1 MNKNSKIYV
10 AGHTGMVG
18 SAIVRELKRQ
28 GYENIV
34 GKTIDELDL
43 TNQAEVK
50 KFFEAEKPE
59 YVFLVAANVGGIEEN
74 RKYPAEHLT
83 DNVLIELNIMQ
94 SALTY
99 GCKNLLFISS
109 NCMYPAEAEL
119 PIKEESIL
127 SGKLDENWEAYGIAK
142 IMGVK
147 LCEYYSKQYAVNYF
161 SVIPCNLYGIND
173 CYDPSKS
180 HVIAAMIRRFHE
192 AKKNSFSTVE
202 IWGDGTALRELLY
215 ADDLAD
221 ACIYLIDKNKE
232 YSFINITSGYE
243 MSIKDIAYAIKEAV
257 GYDGEIVFNTDKPGG
272 IHRKNM
278 SCEKLNSLGWKAKTE
293 FKDGI
298 KKAYD
303 FYKNKVDQG
312 S

>member
-34 GKTIDELDL
+34 GRTIDELDL
-43 TNQAEVK
+43 TNQYEVR
-50 KFFEAEKPE
+50 KFFETEKPE

-109 NCMYPAEAEL
+109 NCMYPANAEL

-142 IMGVK
+142 ILGVK

-173 CYDPSKS
+173 CYDPNKS

-192 AKKNSFSTVE
+192 AKKNGSATVE

-243 MSIKDIAYAIKEAV
+243 MSIKDIAYTIKEAV

-278 SCEKLNSLGWKAKTE
+278 SCEKLNILGWKAKTE
-293 FKDGI
+293 FRDGI
-298 KKAYD
+298 KKAYE